1 MDEDDVGDED
11 DKSVTSTA
19 TTISTGSVSLLLF
32 WTQSLLPYESPI
44 GDLGPHG
51 NLFLFLIPQR
61 VHIFIQGPL
70 FTISGLKTKVKTLS
84 SHYLMLTT
92 YHYF

>member
-51 NLFLFLIPQR
+51 NLFLFLMPQR

-70 FTISGLKTKVKTLS
+70 FTISGLKTKVKNKNLLLLS
-84 SHYLMLTT
+84 VTIFS
-92 YHYF
+92 

>member
-70 FTISGLKTKVKTLS
+70 FTISGLKTKVKNKNLLLLS
-84 SHYLMLTT
+84 VTIFS
-92 YHYF
+92 